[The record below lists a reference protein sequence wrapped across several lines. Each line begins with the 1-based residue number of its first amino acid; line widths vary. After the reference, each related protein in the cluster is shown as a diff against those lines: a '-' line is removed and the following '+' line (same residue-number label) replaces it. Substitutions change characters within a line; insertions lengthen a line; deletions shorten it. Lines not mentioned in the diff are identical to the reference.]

1 MQRLIWAIIAAFAI
15 ALVIG
20 PFVITWLKKLKFGQ
34 TIYELGPQT
43 HQKKQGTATM
53 GGVIFAIAAPIA
65 ALAFSYKD
73 HRFDFL
79 AIALVCAFGFGLV
92 GFVDDYIKVKLKRS
106 LGLTPM
112 QKIVPQFV
120 ISLGVSLWVYFH
132 KDIGSAWTI
141 PFVNIEWDLGIFYIP
156 LMMFV
161 MIGTVNSANLLDGM
175 DGLLGGCSLFDFA
188 TMALICVA
196 MAAGTED
203 PSNLLNV
210 AIFAG
215 AMAGALMGFLRFNAH
230 PARVFMGDVGSFFI
244 GGALVGIITVTRT
257 TLLLPIIALAMLM
270 SSLSVIIQVFYF
282 KYTRKKTGTGQRIF
296 RMSPMHYHFELGGM
310 PETQV
315 VAMYDLV
322 TVVLCLIALLGYV
335 A

>member
-1 MQRLIWAIIAAFAI
+1 MQRLIWAIIAAFVL

-53 GGVIFAIAAPIA
+53 GGVIFAVAAPIA
-65 ALAFSYKD
+65 ALAFSYRD

-79 AIALVCAFGFGLV
+79 LICLVCAFGFGLV

-112 QKIVPQFV
+112 QKIVPQVV
-120 ISLGVSLWVYFH
+120 ISLGVSLWAYFH
-132 KDIGSAWTI
+132 KDIGSAWTV
-141 PFVNIEWDLGIFYIP
+141 PFLNVEWDLGFFYIP

-161 MIGTVNSANLLDGM
+161 MIGTTNSANLLDGM
-175 DGLLGGCSLFDFA
+175 DGLLGGVSFFDFA
-188 TMALICVA
+188 AMALICVGL
-196 MAAGTED
+196 AAGAEN
-203 PSNLLNV
+203 SANMLNV

-244 GGALVGIITVTRT
+244 GGALVGITTVTRA
-257 TLLLPIIALAMLM
+257 TLLLPIIALMMML
-270 SSLSVIIQVFYF
+270 SSLSVIIQVGYF
-282 KYTRKKTGTGQRIF
+282 KITKRKTGTGKRIF
-296 RMSPMHYHFELGGM
+296 RMSPLHYHFELGGM
-310 PETQV
+310 PETR
-315 VAMYDLV
+315 
-322 TVVLCLIALLGYV
+322 VVLMYYAITIVLCVIAVLGFV
-335 A
+335 G